1 DPLRLASPGRREVAF
16 RRIPLGTV
24 FVPIAHDLVQ
34 GATVH
39 TAGQAAHLLGEV
51 MKERRTR
58 RKFQVVDV
66 AVQGLVHSEDELRHA
81 TKSPSKVLQDSLSRR
96 YAYDAVSSSGQA
108 EVRCYGQKYG
118 CGSDRHFMWSFFPMV
133 RRAGGPRTPDTR
145 IMMPGLSPVDQQVE
159 PT

>member
-51 MKERRTR
+51 MKQRRTR

-81 TKSPSKVLQDSLSRR
+81 AKSPSKVLQDSLSRR
-96 YAYDAVSSSGQA
+96 YALAAARRKLKSFTLCAGLLFQQIPIPHPTQ
-108 EVRCYGQKYG
+108 ETPKYEDDHSTDH
-118 CGSDRHFMWSFFPMV
+118 C
-133 RRAGGPRTPDTR
+133 A
-145 IMMPGLSPVDQQVE
+145 
-159 PT
+159 